1 MNQLRRDVVTGR
13 WIIINVDEDQTH
25 FDFLTE
31 QREKKGGTCPF
42 CPGNERMTSHEITA
56 YGRKAYV
63 PNSADWTLRVVPNKF
78 PALKIEGE
86 IGKIGVGLYDM
97 SNGIG
102 AHEVIV
108 ESPDHNKELSD
119 LDIERVEDVIWSYS
133 DRSLDLR
140 KDPRF
145 KYILIF
151 KNYGEPAG
159 ASLEHP
165 HSQVIALP
173 IVPSRVTDELEGAK
187 KYFDY
192 KERCIF
198 CDIIHQDMQDKELI
212 VTDNEHFLS
221 FCPFVPRFPYETWII
236 PKQHSP
242 DFGYITKTEVESL
255 AKILKE
261 TLQRIK
267 NLLQDPSYNFII
279 HTEPLNGEGSMYK
292 ESYHWHIEIIP
303 RLTKTAGFEWGSGF
317 YINPISPEYAAKTL
331 RDVKLLKE

>member
-13 WIIINVDEDQTH
+13 WIIVDVSDAQSHANFIVEPNI
-25 FDFLTE
+25 
-31 QREKKGGTCPF
+31 KKGGTCPF
-42 CPGNERMTSHEITA
+42 CWGNEKMTPPEITA
-56 YGRKAYV
+56 YGRKAYA
-63 PNSADWTLRVVPNKF
+63 PNTPDWTLRVVPNKF

-86 IGKIGVGLYDM
+86 IGRVGMGLYDM

-119 LDIERVEDVIWSYS
+119 LELSKVEDVIWAYS

-140 KDPRF
+140 KDIRF

-151 KNYGEPAG
+151 KNYGVLAG
-159 ASLEHP
+159 ASLEHA

-173 IVPSRVTDELEGAK
+173 IVPSRVTGELEGAHR
-187 KYFDY
+187 YFEY
-192 KERCIF
+192 KERCVF
-198 CDIIHQDMQDKELI
+198 CDIIHQEYTDKELT
-212 VTDNEHFLS
+212 VCENEHFIS
-221 FCPFVPRFPYETWII
+221 FSPFVPRFPYELWIM

-242 DFGYITKTEVESL
+242 DFGYITKTEVGSL

-261 TLQRIK
+261 TLLKIK
-267 NLLQDPSYNFII
+267 VLLKDPCYNFIV
-279 HTEPLNGEGSMYK
+279 HTGPLNGESAMYK

-303 RLTKTAGFEWGSGF
+303 RLTKVAGFEWGSGF
-317 YINPISPEYAAKTL
+317 YINPISPEYASRTL
-331 RDVKLLKE
+331 REVKI